1 MFFESVIL
9 AALIIFVLRL
19 INVTLAT
26 VRILMMGRG
35 SNLVIF
41 IIATFEALAFAI
53 TLGMV
58 ATNLSNLWNL
68 AAYSLGFGAGT
79 WTGTLVEEM
88 IGKGYAT
95 LNVVSIGRSQPI
107 TKAVREAGFG
117 ATRSTGEGTT
127 GTVGLVR
134 AVVTRKDVRR
144 INDLVCEIDPDAF
157 VTIEETRNVS
167 RGFLGYGRS

>member
-1 MFFESVIL
+1 MFFENPL
-9 AALIIFVLRL
+9 LGALFIFVIRSLS
-19 INVTLAT
+19 IAIAT

-35 SNLVIF
+35 QKLLIF
-41 IIATFEALAFAI
+41 TLSLIEAVAFAV
-53 TLGMV
+53 TFGQV

-68 AAYSLGFGAGT
+68 AAYSLGFATGT
-79 WTGTLVEEM
+79 WMGTLIEER
-88 IGKGYAT
+88 IGQGYAT
-95 LNVVSIGRSQPI
+95 LNIVSIGRSQPI
-107 TKAVREAGFG
+107 AEAIRGAGFG

-144 INDLVCEIDPDAF
+144 INQLIHEIDPEAF
-157 VTIEETRNVS
+157 ITIEETRSVS